1 MQKEQMTE
9 GKVTVQWW
17 AVDEIMKYIA
27 LNIHKFHTIAG
38 KYCFLRPTFY
48 QREKETENNGEQA
61 GS

>member
-1 MQKEQMTE
+1 
-9 GKVTVQWW
+9 
-17 AVDEIMKYIA
+17 MKYIA